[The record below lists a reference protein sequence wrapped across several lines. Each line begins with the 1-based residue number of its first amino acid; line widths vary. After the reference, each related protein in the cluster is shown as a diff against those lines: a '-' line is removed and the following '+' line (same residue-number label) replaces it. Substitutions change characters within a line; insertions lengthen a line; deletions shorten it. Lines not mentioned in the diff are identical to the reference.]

1 MARRQTRKMTRS
13 KAWNQP
19 ACYKTG
25 NYIFVYSSLDNVSS
39 AEFYLYS
46 TGNSAFEHSCR
57 TSVHIN
63 SMRGK
68 PLLACAT
75 QHRVAGYASL
85 EPGPILYLTRQT

>member
-46 TGNSAFEHSCR
+46 TGNSAFEHSVGHQS
-57 TSVHIN
+57 TS
-63 SMRGK
+63 
-68 PLLACAT
+68 
-75 QHRVAGYASL
+75 
-85 EPGPILYLTRQT
+85 ILCEANPCSPARHSIVSRAMQAWNPAQYHT